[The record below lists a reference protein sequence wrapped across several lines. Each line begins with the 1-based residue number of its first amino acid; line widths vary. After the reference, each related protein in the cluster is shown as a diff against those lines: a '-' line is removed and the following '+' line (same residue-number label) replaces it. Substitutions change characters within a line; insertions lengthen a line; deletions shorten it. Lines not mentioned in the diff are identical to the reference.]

1 MTEVKEPLVLN
12 FVSVLICLPVIS
24 SLFVRCKGSHLRDQS
39 SHFSVTGCKDHITG
53 QRCVYPQI
61 KENYYTHIICTYNNH
76 FSKAYLQKY
85 LSLACEYTTE
95 EKYKVL
101 VLAGS

>member
-39 SHFSVTGCKDHITG
+39 SHFSVTGCKDHITALCLPSDKG
-53 QRCVYPQI
+53 ELLYS
-61 KENYYTHIICTYNNH
+61 YYTYI
-76 FSKAYLQKY
+76 
-85 LSLACEYTTE
+85 
-95 EKYKVL
+95 
-101 VLAGS
+101 

>member
-39 SHFSVTGCKDHITG
+39 SHFSVTGCKDHVTG

-61 KENYYTHIICTYNNH
+61 KENYYTHIIHTYNNH
-76 FSKAYLQKY
+76 FSKASSQC
-85 LSLACEYTTE
+85 LSLAFEYTTE
-95 EKYKVL
+95 EKSKVL
-101 VLAGS
+101 LLAGS